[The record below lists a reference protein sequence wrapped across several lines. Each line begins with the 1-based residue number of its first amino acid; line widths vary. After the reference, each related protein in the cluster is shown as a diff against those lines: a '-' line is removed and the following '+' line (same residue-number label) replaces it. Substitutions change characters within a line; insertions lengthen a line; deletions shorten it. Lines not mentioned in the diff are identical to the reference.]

1 MVTANIVQHDTTR
14 TYTPAS
20 GSGTVTDLTNLPVP
34 PGFRFESR
42 DGRVRYKFVLV
53 EDADLVVGEAVC
65 YTTHDNGYE
74 VTADRSGG
82 TSDNAQPAGLTNVI
96 IVDGDFGWIQTYGL
110 NESAMITDGG
120 VSANDDLMAHASTD
134 GGLDTANDADGTAD
148 TPAGQRF
155 GHALADDTSTALA
168 IGEVFLDCPKW

>member
-1 MVTANIVQHDTTR
+1 MVSANIVQHDTTR

-53 EDADLVVGEAVC
+53 EDLDLAVGNAVC
-65 YTTHDNGYE
+65 YTTDDNGYE

-82 TSDNAQPAGLTNVI
+82 TSDNNQPAGLAVVI
-96 IVDGDFGWIQTYGL
+96 IVDGDFGWIQTFGL
-110 NESAMITDGG
+110 NKVAMLTDGG
-120 VSANDDLMAHASTD
+120 VSANDDLNAHATTN
-134 GGLDTANDADGTAD
+134 GGLDTANDADGSPD
-148 TPAGQRF
+148 TPVGQRF
-155 GHALADDTSTALA
+155 GHALDADTSTALA
-168 IGEVFLDCPKW
+168 IGEVFLDCPKG